1 MKALSQITAMVI
13 DHGLF
18 LPLALKLAE
27 SYKRVLYWTPFEK
40 GFPLLNDCIIGDGF
54 ENLERVDDIWK
65 FKDET
70 DIWVCPD
77 IQHSGLQLELESQGR
92 AVWGSRRGDSLELS
106 REKFHRILKETGLD
120 VPKFER
126 IVGLTNLS
134 LYLKDKENVYIKIS
148 KYRGSLETTHY
159 RNWRE
164 DETLLDGWAVKFG
177 PAKELIPFMVFE
189 NIEAITEVG
198 GDTYGVDGQWPSL
211 MLHGDEWKDKGYIG
225 AVTKTEDMPDE
236 IKAVLEAFAPILK
249 QERYRNQWSME
260 LRVTENDA
268 YFIDPT
274 CRGGLPSTASQIEV
288 WKNFSEIVLAGA
300 HGELVDPEPA
310 AQFTCECV
318 LTMKSDKHSWGV
330 TEIPDE
336 LKQWMK
342 LAACCEID
350 GRICF
355 PPDDSMGDEIGWMVA
370 LGDTIKEVIET
381 MIGYVEL
388 LPDGVSAN
396 TDSLTQLLKEIAKGE
411 AEGIPFA
418 DEVPPP
424 EIVVQTT

>member
-1 MKALSQITAMVI
+1 MKELSQTTFAVV

-27 SYKRVLYWTPFEK
+27 NSLRVLYWTPWER
-40 GFPLLNDCIIGDGF
+40 GFPLLNDCITGDGF
-54 ENLERVDDIWK
+54 EKVERIDDLWSIKNEVDVWC
-65 FKDET
+65 F
-70 DIWVCPD
+70 PD

-92 AVWGSRRGDSLELS
+92 PVWGSRRGDSLELS

-126 IVGLTNLS
+126 IVGLTNLRV
-134 LYLKDKENVYIKIS
+134 YLKDKENAYIKIS

-189 NIEAITEVG
+189 NIKAITEVG

-225 AVTKTEDMPDE
+225 AVTKTEEMPDE
-236 IKAVLEAFAPILK
+236 IKAVLAAFSPILK

-260 LRVTENDA
+260 LRVTDNAA

-288 WKNFSEIVLAGA
+288 WKNFAEIVLAGA
-300 HGELVDPEPA
+300 HGELVDPEPV

-381 MIGYVEL
+381 MLGYVEL

-411 AEGIPFA
+411 SEGIPFA

-424 EIVVQTT
+424 EIVIS